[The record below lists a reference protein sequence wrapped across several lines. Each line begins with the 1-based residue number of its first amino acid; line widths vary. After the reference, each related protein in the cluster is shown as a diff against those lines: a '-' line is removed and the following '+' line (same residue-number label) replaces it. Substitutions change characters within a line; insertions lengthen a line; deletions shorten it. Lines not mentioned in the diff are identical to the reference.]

1 VLQKMGR
8 EIKGLTR
15 TPTYAKILNRFDT
28 NLTCPRM
35 SPLLTPSICLFLIMF
50 IVLYSLIVPRAVLK
64 LKKPSPG
71 LSGAVIGLFLTVKSV
86 GFYNSASRRVNS
98 SPDFQVRSTL

>member
-1 VLQKMGR
+1 MLQKMGR

-15 TPTYAKILNRFDT
+15 TPTDAKILNRFDT

-86 GFYNSASRRVNS
+86 GFYNCASRRVNS

>member
-1 VLQKMGR
+1 MQQSGNK
-8 EIKGLTR
+8 
-15 TPTYAKILNRFDT
+15 FDT
-28 NLTCPRM
+28 KLTCIRM
-35 SPLLTPSICLFLIMF
+35 SPLPTPSICPVVIMF
-50 IVLYSLIVPRAVLK
+50 IVFYPLIVRRAVLK

-71 LSGAVIGLFLTVKSV
+71 LSGAVVRLFLTVKSV

>member
-1 VLQKMGR
+1 MGR

-28 NLTCPRM
+28 NLTYPRM
-35 SPLLTPSICLFLIMF
+35 SPLPTPSICPVVIMF
-50 IVLYSLIVPRAVLK
+50 IVFYPLIVRRAVLK
-64 LKKPSPG
+64 LKKPSLG
-71 LSGAVIGLFLTVKSV
+71 LSGSVVGLFLTVKSV
-86 GFYNSASRRVNS
+86 GFYNHDSHRMDS